1 MPHRMSRRALVVGG
15 AAALAGAALAGP
27 HSANAQTLVG
37 PLDGAPTLVM
47 FHVEAGW

>member
-1 MPHRMSRRALVVGG
+1 MRRTVSRRAVLV
-15 AAALAGAALAGP
+15 AGAVALTGVACGGQRP
-27 HSANAQTLVG
+27 ASAQSIVA

>member
-1 MPHRMSRRALVVGG
+1 MPHPISRRALAVGG
-15 AAALAGAALAGP
+15 AVALAGATLAGS

-37 PLDGAPTLVM
+37 PIDGAPTLVM